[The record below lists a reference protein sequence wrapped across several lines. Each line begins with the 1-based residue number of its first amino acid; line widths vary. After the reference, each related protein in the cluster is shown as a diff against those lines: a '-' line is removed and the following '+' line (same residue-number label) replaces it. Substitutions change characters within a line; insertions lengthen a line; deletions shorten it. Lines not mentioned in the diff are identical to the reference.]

1 MPPSQVRLH
10 KDFAGYTVDGIQAT
24 NEGDVANY
32 FVCKELLQ
40 KTCGGVCV
48 DIGADQGAWTAMI
61 QAIDSCRFVY
71 GFEPNPQSYQTLGRN
86 LEAKPHRH
94 MQLFQTAISDIS
106 GSVILSQAGAQSSIV
121 TDGSAVEVACRPL
134 THFLEPHEFI
144 CIAKID
150 TEGHDLHV
158 LRSLYPL
165 LEQERVRSIVTE
177 WTPYAY
183 GTTKEECYTRSL
195 EVLEKVASYFPWVYA
210 LSRSGPPFLV
220 RLTTAEQRE
229 EFLTDHLY
237 RKLQTDL
244 LFTQQRIESLPVVE
258 FEVDM
263 WYA

>member
-1 MPPSQVRLH
+1 M
-10 KDFAGYTVDGIQAT
+10 DGIQAT

-121 TDGSAVEVACRPL
+121 TDGSGVEVACRPL

-195 EVLEKVASYFPWVYA
+195 EVLEKVAAYFPWVYA

-220 RLTTAEQRE
+220 CLTSAEQRE